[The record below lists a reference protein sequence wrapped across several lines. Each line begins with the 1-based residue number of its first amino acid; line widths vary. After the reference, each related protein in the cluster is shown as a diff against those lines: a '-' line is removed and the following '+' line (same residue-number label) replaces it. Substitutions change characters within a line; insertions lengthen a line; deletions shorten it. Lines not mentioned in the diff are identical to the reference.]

1 MKSFFN
7 KQKQILT
14 VLAAMILTSVSMAQG
29 PGKGVC
35 KAFGDIPNLTNDQK
49 TQIDQLRT
57 SHMKE
62 MTTFRADLDKLQA
75 ELRQL
80 EIVDNPDMKKVDAKI
95 DEISAVKNKMAKE
108 RANHRLAVR
117 GLLTPEQKVY
127 FDANCCHGPR
137 KGDFQGRGN
146 GQGFKD
152 GKGKCGGPCMGKGP
166 GSPKNMDPVQDT
178 E

>member
-1 MKSFFN
+1 MKRFFN

-35 KAFGDIPNLTNDQK
+35 KAFGNIPNLTDDQK

-62 MTTFRADLDKLQA
+62 MTTYRADLDKLQA

-80 EIVDNPDMKKVDAKI
+80 EIVDNPDMKKIDAKI
-95 DEISAVKNKMAKE
+95 DEISSVKNKMTKE
-108 RANHRLAVR
+108 RTNHRLAVR

-127 FDANCCHGPR
+127 FDANCGYR
-137 KGDFQGRGN
+137 QGKGNHQGKGYGRGMGN
-146 GQGFKD
+146 GSGMGA
-152 GKGKCGGPCMGKGP
+152 GKGAGCPRNNAGI
-166 GSPKNMDPVQDT
+166 
-178 E
+178 